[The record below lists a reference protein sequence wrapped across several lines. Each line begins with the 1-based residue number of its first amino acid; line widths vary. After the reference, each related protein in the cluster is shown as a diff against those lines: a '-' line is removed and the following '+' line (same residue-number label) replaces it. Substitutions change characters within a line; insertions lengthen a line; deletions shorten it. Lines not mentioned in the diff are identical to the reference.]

1 MAKPYGIPQSETPL
15 RVTDLLELIP
25 SDTKVRV
32 ENSYKEVNIKI
43 RTALTDTNL
52 RLAMQWESN
61 EKRYSCRCP
70 INVDQIGYPKEIV
83 DKISIEDKYK
93 LAALL
98 SLYTPELVNL
108 CRSSDILSV
117 AINKN
122 PLRFLAK
129 NLLEEKNFDP
139 ESKEKVLDKSI
150 STLRYC
156 NRLSKLLHKTV
167 SDYQNQF
174 DLVKHILSVDKDILG
189 SFSYREKQD
198 KYGSSEKFSSYAESY
213 HAEITLYWGII
224 GLVASALGV
233 SIEGLTIV
241 VLAHE
246 LAHAYTHLGFD
257 RDGVR
262 WDGHGFSDSD
272 HELKE
277 GLAQYYTAIVIKSLP
292 ETQKVEAQKAYDTLL
307 PKQPKAYQ
315 SHKSWLENATPEAVG
330 SALTVMRRQGK
341 ITYNKFDEEVKKVIK
356 RLKNEEQ

>member
-129 NLLEEKNFDP
+129 NLLEEK
-139 ESKEKVLDKSI
+139 L
-150 STLRYC
+150 
-156 NRLSKLLHKTV
+156 
-167 SDYQNQF
+167 
-174 DLVKHILSVDKDILG
+174 
-189 SFSYREKQD
+189 
-198 KYGSSEKFSSYAESY
+198 
-213 HAEITLYWGII
+213 
-224 GLVASALGV
+224 
-233 SIEGLTIV
+233 
-241 VLAHE
+241 
-246 LAHAYTHLGFD
+246 
-257 RDGVR
+257 
-262 WDGHGFSDSD
+262 
-272 HELKE
+272 
-277 GLAQYYTAIVIKSLP
+277 
-292 ETQKVEAQKAYDTLL
+292 
-307 PKQPKAYQ
+307 
-315 SHKSWLENATPEAVG
+315 
-330 SALTVMRRQGK
+330 
-341 ITYNKFDEEVKKVIK
+341 
-356 RLKNEEQ
+356 